1 MKRTVT
7 LCCVFL
13 TLLASVCA
21 QVPGR
26 QSSPPAP
33 PDHGG
38 KIESNYDGFARET
51 VVSLRRM
58 SVTCEAVRGLQSTLK
73 GLCVS
78 LQAALHCPGKQLDY
92 VRRAT
97 LRLTFET
104 KDWDSRHPAEQRELM
119 AVADG
124 ETIRLGRMTLVSNAV
139 SESWLAEDAKEVL
152 EISVPYEAFL
162 KLARA
167 DYVALGVGRTAFAL
181 RDKNIAAL
189 RDLGNRVRLPRPQS
203 AAPQSG
209 GTETLARAFEQR
221 ISGVQVEGQ
230 GVVRR
235 VLPDDN
241 DGSRHQRFV
250 VALSSGQTLLVAH
263 NIDLAPRVVGLRE
276 GDVVSFSGEYE
287 WNAEGGVIHWTHRD
301 PSKRHPA
308 GWIKHNGEVY
318 Q

>member
-1 MKRTVT
+1 MKRTVA

-13 TLLASVCA
+13 TLTAHVCA
-21 QVPGR
+21 QSGGR
-26 QSSPPAP
+26 PAPAP

-38 KIESNYDGFARET
+38 KIESTYDGFAHET
-51 VVSLRRM
+51 VVALGRM
-58 SVTCEAVRGLQSTLK
+58 SVTCEAARGLQSRLK
-73 GLCVS
+73 GFCVS
-78 LQAALHCPGKQLDY
+78 LEAALHCPGKQLDY

-97 LRLTFET
+97 LRLTFAS
-104 KDWDSRHPAEQRELM
+104 KDWDDRHPADQRELS

-124 ETIRLGRMTLVSNAV
+124 ETLRLGRMTLLSNAV
-139 SESWLAEDAKEVL
+139 GENWLAEVSKEVL
-152 EISVPYEAFL
+152 EVSVPYEAFL

-167 DYVALGVGRTAFAL
+167 DYVELSVGRMAFAL
-181 RDKNIAAL
+181 RDKNVAAL
-189 RDLGNRVRLPRPQS
+189 RDLGNRVKLPRPQG
-203 AAPQSG
+203 AAPRSG
-209 GTETLARAFEQR
+209 GNEALARAFEQR
-221 ISGVQVEGQ
+221 MSGVQVEVQ

-250 VALSSGQTLLVAH
+250 VALPSGQTLLVAH

-276 GDVVSFSGEYE
+276 GDAVSFGGEYE
-287 WNAEGGVIHWTHRD
+287 WNAKGGVIHWTHRD
-301 PSKRHPA
+301 PQKRHPA